1 MLGASRK
8 DRQNGAAMKTRTE
21 WPAWVR
27 AARRSPTAGTLAG
40 FVLLGVLAAPLAGC
54 TGVAV
59 GAGATVAAAAAEE
72 RGVVGSASDFTI
84 MSNINAIWLKH
95 NGDIV
100 RHVDATVTEGRVL
113 LTGLVPT
120 QEMRLD
126 AVRLVWRAPGVRE
139 VINEIKL
146 SNQEGIGT
154 YAQDSLISAQL
165 VSRITFDS
173 RIKSINY
180 SVETV
185 NGVVY
190 VMGIAQNE
198 AELERVRNHARQLP
212 YVRRVVSYAVL
223 KNDPRRRQ

>member
-1 MLGASRK
+1 
-8 DRQNGAAMKTRTE
+8 
-21 WPAWVR
+21 
-27 AARRSPTAGTLAG
+27 
-40 FVLLGVLAAPLAGC
+40 
-54 TGVAV
+54 
-59 GAGATVAAAAAEE
+59 
-72 RGVVGSASDFTI
+72 
-84 MSNINAIWLKH
+84 
-95 NGDIV
+95 
-100 RHVDATVTEGRVL
+100 
-113 LTGLVPT
+113 
-120 QEMRLD
+120 MRLD

-139 VINEIKL
+139 VINEIKI
-146 SNQEGIGT
+146 SKQEGIGT